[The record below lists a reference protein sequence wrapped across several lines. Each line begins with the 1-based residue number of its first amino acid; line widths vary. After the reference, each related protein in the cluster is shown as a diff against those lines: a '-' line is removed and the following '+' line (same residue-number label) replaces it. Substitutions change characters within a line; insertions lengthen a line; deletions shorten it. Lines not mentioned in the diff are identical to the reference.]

1 MTKHQHYGTCD
12 LNTGYAGSVLG
23 LSYPDERAYKRDGV
37 CSGVMTIQVGTIML
51 DIPNQILQFC
61 DTSYVHALV

>member
-12 LNTGYAGSVLG
+12 LDTGSVGSVLG
-23 LSYPDERAYKRDGV
+23 LSYPDERAYERDGV

-51 DIPNQILQFC
+51 DTPAKAFSSVTPVMFML
-61 DTSYVHALV
+61 